1 MDGRLGALRYTPV
14 MSDPSLETIDLLLDS
29 MSSMVGEDGMEHQFN
44 ASGKQWQLHGLYVTV
59 FFSRRKLVAAALHAR
74 SAGAAYLRDLSI
86 SDIMDMLSDFA
97 KRHYPLCSVGV
108 PFAAQAASYLPT
120 CDAATRMRLSEA
132 LRASPV
138 FTAPEVM
145 VIFPL
150 VTIRVE
156 ADFSAAAV
164 FLRPP
169 AGLAQEFD
177 PSPRELAPELF
188 PPLVDARMRSERPAS
203 WLGLRAA
210 NRASA
215 AKRARA
221 VLGAV
226 ALTPSL
232 AYRHMF
238 SGRSVWGGHCV
249 IDQSFSVSFG
259 DSLTPPISEDIVIG
273 ARDHGWLAV
282 LADLLVS
289 EERSARRQL
298 SALQYY
304 YRAWS
309 LGASERFPLLCM
321 ALEALFGED
330 GRATAAVLEGVD
342 RAIGPLDARRL
353 QLLMKIRASV
363 VHGGAPDVYE
373 SSKYGQYYRRYG
385 EDPIRDM
392 GLVVAACLRQ
402 VIFGGALVEHGE
414 PYQDIIAE
422 AQARGRMPIAR
433 DYATVLQ
440 RQDESTGKSED

>member
-1 MDGRLGALRYTPV
+1 
-14 MSDPSLETIDLLLDS
+14 MSDPSLETVDLLLAS
-29 MSSMVGEDGMEHQFN
+29 MSTTVGDDGMEHQFN
-44 ASGKQWQLHGLYVTV
+44 SSGEQWQLHGFYVTV
-59 FFSRRKLVAAALHAR
+59 FFSRRKLIAAALHVR
-74 SAGAAYLRDLSI
+74 SAGAVYLRDLSI

-108 PFAAQAASYLPT
+108 PFGAQAASFLPT
-120 CDAATRMRLSEA
+120 CDEETRLRLAEA

-138 FTAPEVM
+138 FAAPEVT
-145 VIFPL
+145 VVFPL

-156 ADFSAAAV
+156 ADFSTTAF
-164 FLRPP
+164 FLRAPS
-169 AGLAQEFD
+169 GLALEFD
-177 PSPRELAPELF
+177 PQPRELAPEMF
-188 PPLVDARMRSERPAS
+188 PPMINPRMRSERPSS
-203 WLGLRAA
+203 WLGFRAA
-210 NRASA
+210 NHASG

-221 VLGAV
+221 ALGAF

-249 IDQSFSVSFG
+249 IDQSFTISFG
-259 DSLTPPISEDIVIG
+259 ASLTPPIAEDIVIG
-273 ARDHGWLAV
+273 ARDHAWLAI
-282 LADLLVS
+282 LADLFVS

-298 SALQYY
+298 SALQYF

-330 GRATAAVLEGVD
+330 GRATAAVLEGVHGT
-342 RAIGPLDARRL
+342 IGPLDSRRL

-363 VHGGAPDVYE
+363 IHGGAPDVYE
-373 SSKYGQYYRRYG
+373 SSKYSQYYRRYG

-402 VIFGGALVEHGE
+402 VIFGDALQEHSE
-414 PYQDIIAE
+414 PHLDIIAE
-422 AQARGRMPIAR
+422 AQASGRIPIAR
-433 DYATVLQ
+433 NYDDVLT
-440 RQDESTGKSED
+440 RQAET

>member
-1 MDGRLGALRYTPV
+1 MA
-14 MSDPSLETIDLLLDS
+14 DPALETVDLLLDS
-29 MSSMVGEDGMEHQFN
+29 MASMVGEDGMEHQFN
-44 ASGKQWQLHGLYVTV
+44 ASGDQSRLHGLYVTV
-59 FFSRRKLVAAALHAR
+59 YFSRRKLIAAALHIR
-74 SAGAAYLRDLSI
+74 SAGAAYLRDLSV
-86 SDIMDMLSDFA
+86 SDIMSMLSDFA

-108 PFAAQAASYLPT
+108 PFGAKATSYLPP
-120 CDAATRMRLSEA
+120 CDAATRLRLAEA
-132 LRASPV
+132 LRASAV
-138 FTAPEVM
+138 FAAPKVT
-145 VIFPL
+145 VLFPL

-164 FLRPP
+164 FLRAP
-169 AGLAQEFD
+169 AGLTQEFN
-177 PSPRELAPELF
+177 PPPRELAPETF
-188 PPLVDARMRSERPAS
+188 PPLVDPRMRVERPVS

-210 NRASA
+210 NRASG
-215 AKRARA
+215 AKCARA
-221 VLGAV
+221 VLGAL

-249 IDQSFSVSFG
+249 IDRSFSISFG
-259 DSLTPPISEDIVIG
+259 DSLTPPIAQDIVIG
-273 ARDHGWLAV
+273 ARDHEWLAV
-282 LADLLVS
+282 LAELLVS

-309 LGASERFPLLCM
+309 LGPPERFPLLCM

-330 GRATAAVLEGVD
+330 GRATAAVLAGVD
-342 RAIGPLDARRL
+342 AAIGPLETGRL

-363 VHGGAPDVYE
+363 IHGGAPDVYE

-402 VIFGGALVEHGE
+402 VIFGHALQEHEE
-414 PYQDIIAE
+414 PHQDIIAE
-422 AQARGRMPIAR
+422 AQATGRIPVERTYDAVLERTHEHMGAGRG
-433 DYATVLQ
+433 
-440 RQDESTGKSED
+440 